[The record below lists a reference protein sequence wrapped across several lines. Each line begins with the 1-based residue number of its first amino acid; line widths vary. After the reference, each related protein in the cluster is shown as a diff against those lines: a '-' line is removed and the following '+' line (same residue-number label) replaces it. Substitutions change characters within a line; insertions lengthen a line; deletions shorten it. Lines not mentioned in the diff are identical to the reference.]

1 MISKAEI
8 KRVRSLNTKKGRD
21 LHNLILIE
29 GKRLVEQI
37 IKSNFRFTNIWITED
52 FKSNNA
58 SLINQLDNVSIDL
71 ISEHD
76 LKKIKVTQNSS
87 GIIGIMKP
95 PKGNVQKINQRI
107 IILDSVAD
115 PGNLGTI
122 LRTANWF
129 GVRNI
134 ILSEGCVDQYN
145 PKVIRA
151 AMGAHFSMNIV
162 NAKID
167 TYIKNLQSK
176 GFQIIAA
183 DLYTHNSIEN
193 FKLDTN
199 KWALVMGSEAHGL
212 SKSVSDL
219 INHKIKIPQ
228 IGKIESLNVSV
239 ACGIFLYHISTI
251 K

>member
-1 MISKAEI
+1 MISKVEI
-8 KRVRSLNTKKGRD
+8 KKVRSLNTKKGRD
-21 LHNLILIE
+21 LYNLILIE

-37 IKSNFRFTNIWITED
+37 LNSNFSFSKIWFTEV

-58 SLINQLDNVSIDL
+58 SLINQLEDIEIDL
-71 ISEHD
+71 ISEQD

-87 GIIGIMKP
+87 GIIGVIKP
-95 PKGNVQKINQRI
+95 PKGDIEKINQRM

-129 GVRNI
+129 GIRNI
-134 ILSEGCVDQYN
+134 VLSEGCVDQYN
-145 PKVIRA
+145 PKVIRS

-167 TYIKNLQSK
+167 AYIKKLQSK
-176 GFQIIAA
+176 GFQIIGA
-183 DLYTHNSIEN
+183 DLDTDNSIEDFN
-193 FKLDTN
+193 LGTD
-199 KWALVMGSEAHGL
+199 KWSLVMGSEAHGL
-212 SKSVSDL
+212 SQSVSDL

-239 ACGIFLYHISTI
+239 ACGIFLYHISRI